1 MATIKQRGDSYKI
14 TVSCGYDMNGKQ
26 IRRHLTWTPEPGM
39 TKRQM
44 QKELD
49 RQAVLFE
56 EKCRNGQVLDGNIK
70 FAEFAEKWF
79 ADYAE
84 KQLRPTTVARYR
96 LLMPRINAAIGH
108 IRLDKLQPHHL
119 MEFYNNLSETGVR
132 EDTRYCSAV
141 DFKALLKKRGMT
153 KRALAEQAGVSVYVL
168 DSVTRGANI
177 SAASAHKVVAALQLP
192 LDKVFLPAGEKD
204 TLAVSTVLHHHR
216 LISSML
222 STAVK
227 WQLIFSN
234 PCSRVVLPKNKH
246 KEAVY
251 LDEEQ
256 AADLL
261 AALDKESM
269 QHQVIVKLLLFTGM
283 RRGELCGLEWKD
295 VDFERAVIFVRRSSL
310 YLPGKGVF
318 EDETKNETSER
329 CMKVS
334 ADVVTMLK
342 AWRAEQSKQRLRMGD
357 QWQTSDRLFTAWNGA
372 PIRPD
377 VITAW
382 FHKFVTKNGLPPIH
396 IHSLRHTNATLLIA
410 AGTNLTTV
418 AARLGHAN
426 STTTSKIYAHAIK
439 SADQAAAEVLQD
451 ILHPVKKQA

>member
-14 TVSCGYDMNGKQ
+14 TVSCGYDLNGKQ

-39 TKRQM
+39 TKRQL

-70 FAEFAEKWF
+70 FVDFAEKWF
-79 ADYAE
+79 TDYAE
-84 KQLRPTTVARYR
+84 KQLRPTTIAGYR
-96 LLMPRINAAIGH
+96 WALKRTLPAIGH
-108 IRLDKLQPHHL
+108 IRLDKLRPHHL
-119 MEFYNNLSETGVR
+119 MAFYDNLAESGIR
-132 EDTRYCSAV
+132 EDTLYRCSV
-141 DFKALLKKRGMT
+141 DFKAFLR
-153 KRALAEQAGVSVYVL
+153 EQHTTAVQLTERAGVGIRTLYGLNKGNRVKAETARKIETALELSKPIFEPV
-168 DSVTRGANI
+168 DGD
-177 SAASAHKVVAALQLP
+177 AALSSNTISHYHKML
-192 LDKVFLPAGEKD
+192 
-204 TLAVSTVLHHHR
+204 
-216 LISSML
+216 SSML

-227 WQLIFSN
+227 WQLIYDN
-234 PCSRVVLPKNKH
+234 PCLRVDPPKVEH
-246 KEAVY
+246 SEAHY
-251 LDEEQ
+251 LDEVQ
-256 AADLL
+256 AAHLLDLL
-261 AALDKESM
+261 DDEPTVYRTM
-269 QHQVIVKLLLFTGM
+269 ITLLLHTGL

-295 VDFERAVIFVRRSSL
+295 IDFERAVIFVRRSSL

-357 QWQTSDRLFTAWNGA
+357 QWQDSDRLFTAWNGA

-410 AGTNLTTV
+410 AGTSLTTV

>member
-1 MATIKQRGDSYKI
+1 MQHWDTCA
-14 TVSCGYDMNGKQ
+14 
-26 IRRHLTWTPEPGM
+26 WTGCN
-39 TKRQM
+39 RII
-44 QKELD
+44 L
-49 RQAVLFE
+49 
-56 EKCRNGQVLDGNIK
+56 
-70 FAEFAEKWF
+70 
-79 ADYAE
+79 
-84 KQLRPTTVARYR
+84 YR
-96 LLMPRINAAIGH
+96 S
-108 IRLDKLQPHHL
+108 D
-119 MEFYNNLSETGVR
+119 NNLAETGVR
-132 EDTRYCSAV
+132 EDCKQHCIV
-141 DFKALLKKRGMT
+141 NIKELLRSRSLVQT
-153 KRALAEQAGVSVYVL
+153 KFAKQAGVSVATL
-168 DSVTRGANI
+168 NSINRGNNI
-177 SAASAHKVVAALQLP
+177 SAESAERIAAALALP
-192 LDKVFLPAGEKD
+192 VKELFAPAVAGK
-204 TLAVSTVLHHHR
+204 TLSGNTVLHYHK
-216 LISSML
+216 LL
-222 STAVK
+222 STILTTAVR
-227 WQLIFSN
+227 WQVITSN
-234 PCSRVVLPKNKH
+234 PCERVAPPKSDR

-295 VDFERAVIFVRRSSL
+295 IDFERAVIFVRRSSL

-357 QWQTSDRLFTAWNGA
+357 QWQDSDRLFTAWNGA

>member
-14 TVSCGYDMNGKQ
+14 TVSCGYDLNGKQ

-39 TKRQM
+39 TKRQL

-79 ADYAE
+79 VDYAE
-84 KQLRPTTVARYR
+84 KQLRPRTVGSYR
-96 LLMPRINAAIGH
+96 EMLPRINAALGH
-108 IRLDKLQPHHL
+108 MRMDRLQPHHIIS
-119 MEFYNNLSETGVR
+119 FYNNMAEIGVR
-132 EDTRYCSAV
+132 EDGRQHCRV
-141 DFKALLKKRGMT
+141 DLKVLLRSRSLTQT
-153 KRALAEQAGVSVYVL
+153 KFAEQAGISIATLYSINKGNNVS
-168 DSVTRGANI
+168 NE
-177 SAASAHKVVAALQLP
+177 SAERIARALEMP
-192 LDKVFLPAGEKD
+192 LTDLFEPTNKDRKLAGN
-204 TLAVSTVLHHHR
+204 TVLHYHK
-216 LISSML
+216 LLSSIL
-222 STAVK
+222 TAAVR
-227 WQLIFSN
+227 WQVIPSN
-234 PCSRVVLPKNKH
+234 PCERVAPPKVER

-295 VDFERAVIFVRRSSL
+295 IDFERAVIFVRRSSL
-310 YLPGKGVF
+310 YMAGRGVF
-318 EDETKNETSER
+318 EDETKNTSSER

-334 ADVVTMLK
+334 ADVVSMLR

-357 QWQTSDRLFTAWNGA
+357 QWQDSDRLFT
-372 PIRPD
+372 
-377 VITAW
+377 T
-382 FHKFVTKNGLPPIH
+382 
-396 IHSLRHTNATLLIA
+396 
-410 AGTNLTTV
+410 
-418 AARLGHAN
+418 
-426 STTTSKIYAHAIK
+426 
-439 SADQAAAEVLQD
+439 
-451 ILHPVKKQA
+451 

>member
-1 MATIKQRGDSYKI
+1 MLHY
-14 TVSCGYDMNGKQ
+14 
-26 IRRHLTWTPEPGM
+26 H
-39 TKRQM
+39 
-44 QKELD
+44 
-49 RQAVLFE
+49 
-56 EKCRNGQVLDGNIK
+56 
-70 FAEFAEKWF
+70 
-79 ADYAE
+79 
-84 KQLRPTTVARYR
+84 
-96 LLMPRINAAIGH
+96 
-108 IRLDKLQPHHL
+108 KL
-119 MEFYNNLSETGVR
+119 
-132 EDTRYCSAV
+132 
-141 DFKALLKKRGMT
+141 
-153 KRALAEQAGVSVYVL
+153 
-168 DSVTRGANI
+168 
-177 SAASAHKVVAALQLP
+177 
-192 LDKVFLPAGEKD
+192 
-204 TLAVSTVLHHHR
+204 
-216 LISSML
+216 L
-222 STAVK
+222 STILTTAVR
-227 WQLIFSN
+227 WQVITSN
-234 PCSRVVLPKNKH
+234 PCERVAPPKSDR

-310 YLPGKGVF
+310 YMAEKGVF
-318 EDETKNETSER
+318 TDDTKNTSSER

-342 AWRAEQSKQRLRMGD
+342 TWRAEQSKARLRMGD
-357 QWQTSDRLFTAWNGA
+357 QWQDSDRLFTTWNGA

-377 VITAW
+377 GITTW
-382 FHKFVTKNGLPPIH
+382 FHRFVTKNGLPPIQ

-410 AGTNLTTV
+410 AGTSLTTV

>member
-1 MATIKQRGDSYKI
+1 MSTITKRGNSFRI
-14 TVSCGYDMNGKQ
+14 TVSLGYDLNGKQ
-26 IRRHLTWTPEPGM
+26 LRRTMTWVPPEGM
-39 TKRQM
+39 TAKQI
-44 QKELD
+44 QKEAN

-56 EKCRNGQVLDGNIK
+56 EKCRTGQVLDGNIK
-70 FAEFAEKWF
+70 FADFAEKWF
-79 ADYAE
+79 KDYAE
-84 KQLRPTTVARYR
+84 KQLRPTTVARYH

-108 IRLDKLQPHHL
+108 IRLDKIQPHHL
-119 MEFYNNLSETGVR
+119 MQFYNNLAENGVR
-132 EDTRYCSAV
+132 EDTRYQSAV
-141 DFKALLKKRGMT
+141 DFKDLLKRHGMT
-153 KRALAEQAGVSVYVL
+153 KRVFAKQANVSVYVL
-168 DSVTRGANI
+168 DSITRGDNI
-177 SAASAHKVVAALQLP
+177 SDTSAYKIARTLQRP
-192 LDKVFLPAGEKD
+192 LDDIFRPSEGKD
-204 TLAVSTVLHHHR
+204 TLSVSTILHHHR

-234 PCSRVVLPKNKH
+234 PCSRVVLPKNKR

-256 AADLL
+256 AAQLL
-261 AALDKESM
+261 HALENESV

-295 VDFERAVIFVRRSSL
+295 IDFERAVISVRRSSL
-310 YLPGKGVF
+310 YLSGKGVF

-334 ADVVTMLK
+334 DDVIAMLRI
-342 AWRAEQSKQRLRMGD
+342 WRAEQAKERLRLGD
-357 QWQTSDRLFTAWNGA
+357 QWQNSDRLFTAWNGA

-426 STTTSKIYAHAIK
+426 TTTTSKIYAHAIR
-439 SADQAAAEVLQD
+439 SADEAAAEALQD
-451 ILHPVKKQA
+451 ILHPVRKQA

>member
-1 MATIKQRGDSYKI
+1 
-14 TVSCGYDMNGKQ
+14 
-26 IRRHLTWTPEPGM
+26 
-39 TKRQM
+39 
-44 QKELD
+44 
-49 RQAVLFE
+49 
-56 EKCRNGQVLDGNIK
+56 
-70 FAEFAEKWF
+70 
-79 ADYAE
+79 
-84 KQLRPTTVARYR
+84 
-96 LLMPRINAAIGH
+96 
-108 IRLDKLQPHHL
+108 
-119 MEFYNNLSETGVR
+119 
-132 EDTRYCSAV
+132 
-141 DFKALLKKRGMT
+141 
-153 KRALAEQAGVSVYVL
+153 
-168 DSVTRGANI
+168 
-177 SAASAHKVVAALQLP
+177 
-192 LDKVFLPAGEKD
+192 
-204 TLAVSTVLHHHR
+204 
-216 LISSML
+216 ML

-234 PCSRVVLPKNKH
+234 PCSRVVLPKNKR

-256 AADLL
+256 ATQLL
-261 AALDKESM
+261 HALENESV

-295 VDFERAVIFVRRSSL
+295 IDFERAVISVRRSSL
-310 YLPGKGVF
+310 YLSGKGVF

-334 ADVVTMLK
+334 DDVIAMLRI
-342 AWRAEQSKQRLRMGD
+342 WRAEQAKERLRLGD
-357 QWQTSDRLFTAWNGA
+357 QWQNSDRLFTAWNGA

-426 STTTSKIYAHAIK
+426 TTTTSKIYAHAIR
-439 SADQAAAEVLQD
+439 SADEAAAEALQD
-451 ILHPVKKQA
+451 ILHPVRKQA